1 MPVLIGYTA
10 HFNTPAGSPV
20 TASAGLAAATAAAN
34 QPTISTGGGGTP
46 TPPSAAFTRGTTVGV
61 PDGTTLTTRTTLG
74 SPTATETFD
83 LTHPITGATATR
95 SVSVYRRIRFTQTIT
110 PAAGSGNTILFEE
123 CSFEG
128 TGFWCVEVNGTG
140 GSTNVMQ
147 PLVIFNRCNFDG
159 GGAGGTDKCM
169 IGGYCWVIDS
179 DMRGAED
186 AWAGWAYT
194 VAMHSNFEAY
204 GATIDMHSDGVQ
216 CLDTGRSTFYHCWLS
231 AGVGPG
237 ASQAFRVGTEGGA
250 VQDVAVY
257 YCGVDRGGYAMQFR
271 GDAGAGDIANVQVVG
286 CRWTRNHAF
295 GPIDVEQTTGMTW
308 TDNAFFDGEVIP
320 SPV

>member
-1 MPVLIGYTA
+1 MPIAIAYVA
-10 HFNTPAGSPV
+10 HFNTPPGSPT
-20 TASAGLAAATAAAN
+20 TASAEPATATAAAG
-34 QPTISTGGGGTP
+34 QPTVSTGGAP
-46 TPPSAAFTRGTTVGV
+46 TPPSSAFALGSVVGV
-61 PDGTTLTTRTTLG
+61 PTGTTLTTRTSLG
-74 SPTATETFD
+74 SANGGSETFD
-83 LTHPITGATATR
+83 LLDRITSASATR
-95 SVSVYRRIRFTQTIT
+95 NVTVYRGLRFTQTIT
-110 PAAGSGNTILFEE
+110 TPTPAAGTSVLFED

-128 TGFWCVEVNGTG
+128 LGFWNVEVNGSG
-140 GSTNVMQ
+140 GSTNVME

-159 GGAGGTDKCM
+159 GGAGGTDKNM
-169 IGGYCWVIDS
+169 IGGYCWVIDC

-186 AWAGWAYT
+186 AWAGWAFSR
-194 VAMHSNFEAY
+194 AIHSNFEAY
-204 GATIDMHSDGVQ
+204 GADIDMHSDGVQ
-216 CLDTGRSTFYHCWLS
+216 CLDTGRSSFYHCWLS

-308 TDNAFFDGEVIP
+308 TDNAYFDGEVIP